1 MDIKPYME
9 KIGKKA
15 RIASKVIASANSE
28 TKKLALIS
36 IAEAL
41 NSNRQKILKANSID
55 LANGESGDLDYS
67 LMDRLELNESRISA
81 MIEGVHQV
89 TSLPDPI
96 GEITDLTDRP
106 SGVRLG
112 KMRVPLG
119 VIGIIYESRP
129 NVTIDAAS
137 LCLKSGNCT
146 ILRGGSEAIKSNQ
159 AIASCI
165 KEGLST
171 SKLPESIVQ
180 LVETTDR
187 KAVGELI
194 TMPDYVDIIVPRGG
208 KGLIKRIMQ
217 EAQIPMIKHL
227 DGICHVY
234 IDGKADL
241 EMAFNIAL
249 NSKTH
254 RYGVCNAME
263 TLIVAEDIAKNILPR
278 LAEAYKEKNVEIRGC
293 DATRKLI
300 DCSLA
305 LESDWSTEYLA
316 PILSIK
322 IVKDISEA
330 IQHIACYGSQHTDSI
345 ITQDESRALRFIRE
359 VDSSSVMHN
368 ASTRF
373 ADGFEYGLGAEI
385 GISTDKIHVRGPV
398 GLQGLTSQKWIVF
411 GHGEI
416 R

>member
-15 RIASKVIASANSE
+15 RIASKVIASTDSK
-28 TKKLALIS
+28 TKKLALTF

-55 LANGESGDLDYS
+55 LANGESGGLDYS

-81 MIEGVHQV
+81 MIDGVHQII
-89 TSLPDPI
+89 SLPDPI

-137 LCLKSGNCT
+137 LCLKSGNST

-159 AIASCI
+159 AISNCI

-171 SKLPESIVQ
+171 AKLPESIVQ

-187 KAVGELI
+187 QAVGKLI
-194 TMPDYVDIIVPRGG
+194 TMSDYVDIIVPRGG

-217 EAQIPMIKHL
+217 EASSLKLGRP
-227 DGICHVY
+227 
-234 IDGKADL
+234 
-241 EMAFNIAL
+241 
-249 NSKTH
+249 
-254 RYGVCNAME
+254 NAM
-263 TLIVAEDIAKNILPR
+263 AIAINITNAIEVTGR
-278 LAEAYKEKNVEIRGC
+278 
-293 DATRKLI
+293 
-300 DCSLA
+300 S
-305 LESDWSTEYLA
+305 
-316 PILSIK
+316 K
-322 IVKDISEA
+322 IEFS
-330 IQHIACYGSQHTDSI
+330 
-345 ITQDESRALRFIRE
+345 
-359 VDSSSVMHN
+359 
-368 ASTRF
+368 
-373 ADGFEYGLGAEI
+373 
-385 GISTDKIHVRGPV
+385 
-398 GLQGLTSQKWIVF
+398 
-411 GHGEI
+411 
-416 R
+416 